1 MPTLRN
7 IKPYKAPKGVKVN
20 GIHVSAGNRKV
31 RFPILSVGAALDC
44 ASRAWCPFDGDNH
57 EETGRRRCYAQI
69 SELLRPS
76 VLVSRRRNEA
86 IISSL
91 SGAAIAETATAI
103 AQAVTKLLKG
113 KRKDRRILRI
123 NEAGDLS
130 RHNIAFVCAVI
141 AACKV
146 EGIKAYLYSKA
157 PPLYHRLAQEAGAT
171 VLHSEHEFVAVPTVA
186 AGKATGL
193 NRCPGVCGPCIA
205 CPSGVKSW
213 IVEH

>member
-1 MPTLRN
+1 MSLRS
-7 IKPYKAPKGVKVN
+7 IKTYKAPKGVKVN
-20 GIHVSAGNRKV
+20 GIHISAGNRKV

-44 ASRAWCPFDGDNH
+44 ASRRWCPFDGDKYK
-57 EETGRRRCYAQI
+57 EAGRRRCYAQI

-86 IISSL
+86 IIAAL
-91 SGAAIAETATAI
+91 SGKAIQETADRI
-103 AQAVTKLLKG
+103 ARAVAGMLKG
-113 KRKDRRILRI
+113 KRKGKRIMRI

-130 RHNIAFVCAVI
+130 RNNIEFVCAVI
-141 AACKV
+141 KACKALD
-146 EGIKAYLYSKA
+146 IACYLYSKA
-157 PPLYHRLAQEAGAT
+157 PPLYRRLAQEAGAT
-171 VLHSEHEFVAVPTVA
+171 VLHSEHEFIAVPTVA

-193 NRCPGVCGPCIA
+193 NRCPGVCGPCVA